1 MVLAVDIEGWCEFYC
16 KHDVKKPGTSLT
28 KNIIQFYSALG
39 QVELSLSVVMQA
51 QIRVLVVTSEFE
63 SNYCLMR

>member
-28 KNIIQFYSALG
+28 KSIIQFYSALG
-39 QVELSLSVVMQA
+39 QVELSLECGNASPNTCTCGYFR
-51 QIRVLVVTSEFE
+51 I
-63 SNYCLMR
+63 